1 MPEEVSTA
9 PSPIDQQPTAKAK
22 DKSYQFCPPAH
33 RVAILRLFAK
43 HACQHPLLPDRHGRP
58 RSSHDIRRDAVA
70 EIYWHCHR
78 NNLTEVWAYLW
89 NNWYARDRW
98 SLWARSSH
106 PTCISNHR
114 TTMMVEA
121 LWRNLKRL
129 VLRNFNRPRLDL
141 ALFALVHGSI
151 PPYRKTL
158 SEFLKPRPGG
168 RPKGLSNMQEAFKK
182 AWRRL
187 ETVPIKGTYIT
198 DTDKWTCDCGTQKYH
213 AYLLCKHL
221 VQAVGQVP
229 TWWWSRVH
237 RFYTPPFYCVPDGDQ
252 WTERLHESDRPCIQT
267 TPAAEGD
274 SDADEVEDLVRGRS
288 TTPTPASEPSSISS
302 SPAKPPPTGR
312 DGLMRTRAGGGAGFE
327 LEDETERECDTFIE
341 KLERAVEIFKEQ
353 RQYYNQDP
361 RFMRNGMKAFR
372 KGIQLVDEVNY
383 HETRLT
389 IPVTNGSG
397 SSRQRLPTSL
407 IGYKYTQN

>member
-1 MPEEVSTA
+1 MDDEELPELLDYDEDDDDDVDDIRHDVREILSESGTASEDNIMPEEVSTA
-9 PSPIDQQPTAKAK
+9 PSPVDQQPTAKAK
-22 DKSYQFCPPAH
+22 DKSYQFCPPTH

-151 PPYRKTL
+151 PPYL
-158 SEFLKPRPGG
+158 
-168 RPKGLSNMQEAFKK
+168 
-182 AWRRL
+182 RL
-187 ETVPIKGTYIT
+187 P
-198 DTDKWTCDCGTQKYH
+198 
-213 AYLLCKHL
+213 
-221 VQAVGQVP
+221 
-229 TWWWSRVH
+229 SRVRSNFPAPKVKFFVRVH
-237 RFYTPPFYCVPDGDQ
+237 QFHPVRAP
-252 WTERLHESDRPCIQT
+252 SD
-267 TPAAEGD
+267 
-274 SDADEVEDLVRGRS
+274 L
-288 TTPTPASEPSSISS
+288 
-302 SPAKPPPTGR
+302 
-312 DGLMRTRAGGGAGFE
+312 
-327 LEDETERECDTFIE
+327 
-341 KLERAVEIFKEQ
+341 
-353 RQYYNQDP
+353 
-361 RFMRNGMKAFR
+361 
-372 KGIQLVDEVNY
+372 
-383 HETRLT
+383 
-389 IPVTNGSG
+389 
-397 SSRQRLPTSL
+397 
-407 IGYKYTQN
+407 